1 MKLQQIVETVL
12 SRAVID
18 RNDKTIAWID
28 TKNIGHK
35 YLINEMSDD
44 LYYGLAGILI
54 FFIELKKNG
63 INVNKNIIDLLDNTI
78 KKRIISNTSTFHSDH
93 GAILGFSSIIYAG
106 MYASKSQMNLKFI
119 NHEKLV
125 LEQLFNIK
133 NDVYSLD
140 FIDGLSGTLYVLS
153 KKFKIDGDKAILKY
167 IKNLSEEITARVDE
181 VEVAGLAHGMA
192 GIYLSLSEYYGI
204 NQENKLKKII
214 KYLIQKENKI
224 WNEAVNEWRD
234 LRGVNDYTKR
244 WCNGSIGIHFVRR
257 KVSNEHQE
265 LIDNLS
271 LEMSLKSIKRS
282 AFYVEKSNLCCGRV
296 SEIFLDEVKHDLSTK
311 SPNFSDSLDNNIN
324 LGLFSGI
331 TGLGLAILKSRN
343 QFIPNILLLELPN
356 EN

>member
-63 INVNKNIIDLLDNTI
+63 INLNKNIIDLLDNTI

-119 NHEKLV
+119 NHEELV

-153 KKFKIDGDKAILKY
+153 KKFKLDGDRAILKY
-167 IKNLSEEITARVDE
+167 IKNLSEEIIARVDE

-204 NQENKLKKII
+204 NQENKLKK
-214 KYLIQKENKI
+214 
-224 WNEAVNEWRD
+224 
-234 LRGVNDYTKR
+234 
-244 WCNGSIGIHFVRR
+244 
-257 KVSNEHQE
+257 
-265 LIDNLS
+265 
-271 LEMSLKSIKRS
+271 
-282 AFYVEKSNLCCGRV
+282 
-296 SEIFLDEVKHDLSTK
+296 
-311 SPNFSDSLDNNIN
+311 
-324 LGLFSGI
+324 
-331 TGLGLAILKSRN
+331 
-343 QFIPNILLLELPN
+343 
-356 EN
+356 